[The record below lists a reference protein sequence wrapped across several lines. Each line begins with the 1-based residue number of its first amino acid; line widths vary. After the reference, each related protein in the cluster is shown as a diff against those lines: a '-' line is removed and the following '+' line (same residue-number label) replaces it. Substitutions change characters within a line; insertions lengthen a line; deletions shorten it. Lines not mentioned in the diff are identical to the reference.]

1 MKGSAKVLP
10 KIQEPLRC
18 WCLMK
23 WFNYKEKWESRF
35 ASTIE
40 ISSVKTESN
49 RCLHRKPDIILWS
62 LRSFWVERFDLN
74 QSLKIDSWRKSF
86 LGQCTSLSQ
95 NRLFPR
101 SRLGRMTYRK
111 LKPHPSWHL
120 LHAPFNPF
128 CNLMTKSENHRNS
141 IYFPWFSPRCCLIN
155 TFNSMK
161 VWRTSDISSE
171 LRSKFHMLVTSR
183 MHLLIGS
190 SSICA

>member
-1 MKGSAKVLP
+1 MTPNPISRSRGKLQVCFCCRSLWGMCSMAYWSLFSREKWANVASWTAPLRFFQ
-10 KIQEPLRC
+10 KYKNPLRC
-18 WCLMK
+18 WCLTK
-23 WFNYKEKWESRF
+23 WFNYKEKWKSRF

-86 LGQCTSLSQ
+86 LDQYTSLSQ

-111 LKPHPSWHL
+111 LRGMQIEAIP
-120 LHAPFNPF
+120 
-128 CNLMTKSENHRNS
+128 
-141 IYFPWFSPRCCLIN
+141 
-155 TFNSMK
+155 
-161 VWRTSDISSE
+161 
-171 LRSKFHMLVTSR
+171 
-183 MHLLIGS
+183 LLIPPACY
-190 SSICA
+190 I